1 MAEENHDITAAL
13 RRHTPAALRVHLADG
28 GIREL
33 APPGGKRKRWSAV
46 SQLLEEYQWS
56 SCELLNNKSQV
67 LHVLENDAPAEDLE
81 DIGAGANGNGQVAG
95 LMNIMLRGQDI
106 ALKRNAEQTKQLV
119 DCVLRL
125 AQAQHDSM
133 VALQK
138 LYTGNLRIVSELQA
152 AVGKA
157 ADDADDEGLLSGKAI
172 AELIPLLAAG
182 HARSK
187 EQAK

>member
-13 RRHTPAALRVHLADG
+13 RRHAPAALRVHLSDG

-81 DIGAGANGNGQVAG
+81 DIGASNSNGQVAG

-106 ALKRNAEQTKQLV
+106 ALRRNSEQTKQLV
-119 DCVLRL
+119 DAVLRL
-125 AQAQHDSM
+125 AQSQHESM
-133 VALQK
+133 VALQR
-138 LYTGNLRIVSELQA
+138 LYTGNLKLVTELQEA
-152 AVGKA
+152 AVKA
-157 ADDADDEGLLSGKAI
+157 KDDDDDDGILSGKAI
-172 AELIPLLAAG
+172 AELIPLLAAQNRK
-182 HARSK
+182 A
-187 EQAK
+187 AP